1 MLVQSELSVP
11 WGEIHSGNTDRTGI
25 LMRNSYQ
32 LSASY
37 LTIAHLMAASDVRRH
52 MMLQA
57 LGPMGKAGQFPARR
71 IPVQGRGEPS
81 VC

>member
-1 MLVQSELSVP
+1 M
-11 WGEIHSGNTDRTGI
+11 
-25 LMRNSYQ
+25 
-32 LSASY
+32 SASY